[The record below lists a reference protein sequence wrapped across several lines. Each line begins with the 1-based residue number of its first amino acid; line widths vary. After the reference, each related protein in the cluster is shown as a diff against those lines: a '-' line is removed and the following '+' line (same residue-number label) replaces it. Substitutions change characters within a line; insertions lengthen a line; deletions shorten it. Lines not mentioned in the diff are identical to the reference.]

1 MHSSKKYKK
10 ILIVRLGKIGDIIVS
25 SFVFEVIK
33 KNEPETEIRLLTLT
47 RNREALMYN
56 PFIDKIYFTNKNF
69 WLWFKLIFLSRIKF
83 DLLIDLNDDPSST
96 SRFARKIIRAK
107 TTSGFR
113 FDEND
118 KLDISIP
125 RPPKEKTHIIE
136 RIKLLLE
143 KLNFSFNEK
152 EVRPKLYLGKKENQ
166 EVLEEL
172 KPIKKTHKILAVN
185 ISAGAEIR
193 YWTSEKWIELLN
205 KINMIKDN
213 LYFLILSDKDD
224 VSISEKIVDQI
235 SNKNVMRN
243 TLQSFQHFASYIN
256 NSDMLISADTSAVHI
271 ASALNKPVIALF
283 PDYEWNFVSWQPLS
297 DKFVS
302 IRSQKHSIDAISVDE
317 VFTSFLQL
325 YKEVNL

>member
-1 MHSSKKYKK
+1 MISNSKNKN
-10 ILIVRLGKIGDIIVS
+10 ILVVRLGKIGDIIIS
-25 SFVFEVIK
+25 SFVFDIIK
-33 KNEPETEIRLLTLT
+33 KNNPQTKIYLLTLD
-47 RNREALMYN
+47 RNREVLKYN
-56 PFIDKIYFTNKNF
+56 PNIDQIYLVNKNIL
-69 WLWFKLIFLSRIKF
+69 LWFKLLLIRRIKF
-83 DLLIDLNDDPSST
+83 DMLIDLNDDPSST
-96 SRFARKIIRAK
+96 SKLIRKIIHAK
-107 TTSGFR
+107 VLAGYKFYK
-113 FDEND
+113 ND
-118 KLDISIP
+118 KLDFSVE
-125 RPPKEKTHIIE
+125 RPSKESSHIIE
-136 RIKLLLE
+136 RVKLLIQ
-143 KLNFSFNEK
+143 KLNFKFNES
-152 EVRPKLYLGKKENQ
+152 EVKPKLYLGEKENQ

-172 KPIKKTHKILAVN
+172 KPIKRTHKILAVN

-205 KINMIKDN
+205 KINTVKDN

-224 VSISEKIVDQI
+224 VSLSEKIVDQI

-271 ASALNKPVIALF
+271 ASALNKPVTALF